1 MGKRTIRRVLRP
13 PATMNGDPWLQH
25 WLPLV
30 HERAGGLP
38 VLELGCGSGEDT
50 ATLVR
55 AGHQVIAIDLSQ
67 SSIAAAKAKAPSAE
81 HYCQDIRSPFP
92 KRATGVGVIVA
103 SLSLHYFEWPE
114 TLALVERVR
123 QTLRPGGVFLCRL
136 NSTNDHNY
144 GASGHP
150 RIADNYFSVHGEPKR
165 FFDRQSIHAIFARG
179 WSALAEEELVIH
191 KYAHPKSVWEVVV
204 ERDAEP

>member
-1 MGKRTIRRVLRP
+1 MR
-13 PATMNGDPWLQH
+13 GDPWLQH

-30 HERAGGLP
+30 RERAGLLP

-50 ATLVR
+50 ATLVH
-55 AGHQVIAIDLSQ
+55 AGHQVIAIDISQ
-67 SSIAAAKAKAPSAE
+67 SGIAAAKARAPSAE
-81 HYCQDIRSPFP
+81 YHCQDIRAPFP
-92 KRATGVGVIVA
+92 NRATGVGVIVA
-103 SLSLHYFEWPE
+103 SLSLHYFEWSE
-114 TLALVERVR
+114 TLALVERIL
-123 QTLRPGGVFLCRL
+123 QTLRPGGVLLSRF

-165 FFDRQSIHAIFARG
+165 FFDRQAIHTLFAGG
-179 WSALAEEELVIH
+179 WRTLAEEELVTH

-204 ERDAEP
+204 EREALTLPAWAPPEVQEIDR